1 VVILSVDKI
10 SVLLLLLFLF
20 SADVVDPVGDV
31 TRFIETYNESYGGTH
46 PVFYQGT
53 YSQVNDVC

>member
-1 VVILSVDKI
+1 MVSCWQSFSVVIVFFSL
-10 SVLLLLLFLF
+10 
-20 SADVVDPVGDV
+20 SADVVDPIGDV

-53 YSQVNDVC
+53 YSQVIDVC